1 LCEHLFDNR
10 GVAAFMPAEQHGWSP
25 GQVIVNSTGA
35 KEPRR
40 RLEPPPVPI
49 RVRILWDRDGEE
61 WIETV
66 ALGWTG
72 REVHVRMSDPR
83 YRLRA
88 VWLDAADVRPA
99 WVNSTVVYRWFAGAI
114 NLTAD

>member
-1 LCEHLFDNR
+1 M
-10 GVAAFMPAEQHGWSP
+10 GVVVARHDTRQPATTTPFHHTNICSTMPHGGLAQHHGWSP

-40 RLEPPPVPI
+40 RLEPPVPI
-49 RVRILWDRDGEE
+49 RARIPWDRDGEE

-72 REVHVRMSDPR
+72 QEVYLRMSDPR
-83 YRLRA
+83 YQFRA
-88 VWLDAADVRPA
+88 VWLDAADVR
-99 WVNSTVVYRWFAGAI
+99 RR
-114 NLTAD
+114 